1 MENQEEV
8 LAQAKLIHA
17 NPLANKNIGDS
28 PINWDSE
35 SGDPT
40 SVANGVFDG
49 AGFSPYFD
57 SNEYGVVLTEAT
69 SGTTGSLSWNKNFD
83 YTKNIHLSGVM
94 AAGGGD
100 GADGITVFFGCDNDL
115 TSNSSATNG
124 IAVYFDEYAGG
135 GEGATGL
142 VKIYNDGNQVFDLYN
157 DIPTGNFNVNY
168 FLDDYTWRQFDII
181 YQYVDSSNA
190 NLTVLL
196 NGVFVCRVNVGSWVE
211 NAGSFVGI
219 SAWCGGS
226 NNYHYCKK
234 FQVKSAT
241 PWLLLNG

>member
-100 GADGITVFFGCDNDL
+100 
-115 TSNSSATNG
+115 
-124 IAVYFDEYAGG
+124 AGG
-135 GEGATGL
+135 G
-142 VKIYNDGNQVFDLYN
+142 
-157 DIPTGNFNVNY
+157 
-168 FLDDYTWRQFDII
+168 
-181 YQYVDSSNA
+181 
-190 NLTVLL
+190 
-196 NGVFVCRVNVGSWVE
+196 
-211 NAGSFVGI
+211 
-219 SAWCGGS
+219 GGS
-226 NNYHYCKK
+226 PAPAPAADSAPSDSGSSSSSSSVKGDLSLNNEY
-234 FQVKSAT
+234 T
-241 PWLLLNG
+241 PAMRMLSRVL